1 MIQMAVNESQQMG
14 VVHWRFD
21 LFRNRQSAKNP
32 YDLFAGQR
40 WKFIVFHFFLHFV
53 GGCAS
58 KGMRALPQRFEQQ
71 ASLIRKIVVGL
82 AASVSAGICLARR
95 VRPLGTIQP
104 ACVPAKERT
113 AVVKPRRG
121 GVEIPG

>member
-21 LFRNRQSAKNP
+21 LFRNSQSAKHS

-53 GGCAS
+53 GGCAWT
-58 KGMRALPQRFEQQ
+58 GMRALPQRFEQQ
-71 ASLIRKIVVGL
+71 ASLIRKSLSGWQL
-82 AASVSAGICLARR
+82 A
-95 VRPLGTIQP
+95 
-104 ACVPAKERT
+104 
-113 AVVKPRRG
+113 
-121 GVEIPG
+121 